1 MDSAQEM
8 KAHQKT
14 YGGFISLIKWS
25 LPPILLITLVVI
37 ILIS

>member
-8 KAHQKT
+8 KAHEKT
-14 YGGFISLIKWS
+14 YGGFISLLKWS

-37 ILIS
+37 ILIA

>member
-8 KAHQKT
+8 KAHEKT